1 MKKRQLL
8 QHIHFNFFYFFG
20 VCKFRGM
27 GNLLGDGESHIDVN
41 SSAILSTSSSVMV
54 LVRPTL
60 ACCASLLASSVFKE
74 QYSVKLLT
82 ASYSEENFLWQLL
95 EKPLTWYFALSH
107 ESYIPGCRPSKTI
120 QKGPLWSRSSMGL
133 EMNES
138 ESESE
143 RREER
148 GEKRE
153 ERRDEGERIVLP
165 TLGMQ
170 FKGEWE
176 ERGFCAR
183 QESSAVWPFDYLTET
198 TCQYIWS
205 SCFVLGRNP
214 QHLSVQSHTAMEAF
228 HFEKATIY
236 LWQSR
241 GPYSV
246 GAHPAIP
253 WNCQLLL
260 PHLTGVA
267 TVGWG
272 TDAYHTPHDPRYN

>member
-60 ACCASLLASSVFKE
+60 ACCASLLASSVFKK

-82 ASYSEENFLWQLL
+82 ASYSEENFLLQLP

-107 ESYIPGCRPSKTI
+107 ESYIPGCRHSKTI

-143 RREER
+143 SERRERREER

-153 ERRDEGERIVLP
+153 
-165 TLGMQ
+165 GM
-170 FKGEWE
+170 K
-176 ERGFCAR
+176 ERG
-183 QESSAVWPFDYLTET
+183 
-198 TCQYIWS
+198 
-205 SCFVLGRNP
+205 
-214 QHLSVQSHTAMEAF
+214 
-228 HFEKATIY
+228 
-236 LWQSR
+236 
-241 GPYSV
+241 
-246 GAHPAIP
+246 
-253 WNCQLLL
+253 
-260 PHLTGVA
+260 
-267 TVGWG
+267 
-272 TDAYHTPHDPRYN
+272 